1 MPAGEGDLAVAAK
14 FALESI
20 EVADSAAGLERRH
33 QRKKGSPAATAQTPG
48 PPPTTTTPTTTMH
61 RTMHPTPVHRRRVPN
76 TSSATAKEPRP
87 TTPRSSATET
97 IPASGPTAATRT
109 SRRWTWTTC
118 RVGSRTS
125 RTAWTATSTTTRATP
140 NHRGPKTRSRLKLDR
155 RRRRRRQSRRTKPSC
170 PSATSSAS
178 WATSSWC
185 SRCRTP
191 RRWTRNPSYA
201 SRHAKG
207 SPRLRKFSGQSPR
220 LSTRSEH
227 PPR

>member
-1 MPAGEGDLAVAAK
+1 
-14 FALESI
+14 
-20 EVADSAAGLERRH
+20 
-33 QRKKGSPAATAQTPG
+33 
-48 PPPTTTTPTTTMH
+48 
-61 RTMHPTPVHRRRVPN
+61 MHPTPVHRRRVPN

-155 RRRRRRQSRRTKPSC
+155 RRRRRRQSRRTRPSC

-227 PPR
+227 PPIPPSGR

>member
-33 QRKKGSPAATAQTPG
+33 QRKKGAPAATAQTPG

-61 RTMHPTPVHRRRVPN
+61 PTMHPTPVHRRRVPN